1 MCIQLLQLRWRETK
15 TNLYTMLQSAK
26 YKYLCW
32 NWSIWSRHRNEK
44 LVLVIMTHAHK
55 FTLINMYTPRSNMDH
70 LLYFSQS
77 KASRSCSLHTSYNTQ
92 AAWAQ
97 ENIRTSEPECSHFIL
112 LMKTSICSKLFLI
125 KRSRQDLLL
134 SNVKREKLWVCLVIK
149 TKMFLPAAPHHSLPF
164 QSIQNV
170 NGFQTALLVHRH
182 TGTGTEEKMES

>member
-1 MCIQLLQLRWRETK
+1 
-15 TNLYTMLQSAK
+15 MLQSAK

-55 FTLINMYTPRSNMDH
+55 FTLINMYTSRSNMDH
-70 LLYFSQS
+70 LLYFSSHQ
-77 KASRSCSLHTSYNTQ
+77 KHPDRVPYIRHIIHKLLKHK
-92 AAWAQ
+92 
-97 ENIRTSEPECSHFIL
+97 RTSGHRNLNVPPTSF

-125 KRSRQDLLL
+125 KRSRHDLLL

-170 NGFQTALLVHRH
+170 NGSQTAPLVHRH